1 MWSDTLLA
9 AERSHLIRLV
19 LWAATSAVVGTGL
32 IATLTLR
39 RMTAPILLW
48 FGIQSLVWGLA
59 ELVLAAIAF
68 QALAMRD
75 VSGATRLDRLT
86 WFMAGLDAGIVATG
100 VAVVAVGWMH
110 GRRPGAVGAGLGI
123 VVQGLGL
130 FLMNLTFASLLAR
143 LV

>member
-9 AERSHLIRLV
+9 AERGHLIRLV
-19 LWAATSAVVGTGL
+19 LWAATSAVVGTAI
-32 IATLTLR
+32 IATLTVR

-48 FGIQSLVWGLA
+48 FGIQSFAWGLV
-59 ELVLAAIAF
+59 ELVLAAVGF
-68 QALAMRD
+68 QSLAMRD

-86 WFMAGLDAGIVATG
+86 WFTAGLDVGIIATG
-100 VAVVAVGWMH
+100 VAIVVVAWIF
-110 GRRPGAVGAGLGI
+110 GRRLGAAGAGLGI

-130 FLMNLTFASLLAR
+130 LVINLTFASLLFR